1 MTVGNLM
8 AIRQDQLKRFLA
20 FSSMAQVGYLLIGV
34 SASSAAGDAS
44 VLYFLLVYL
53 FSNLAAFG
61 VLGLVSGSTGCE
73 RISDLRGFSRTHPF
87 LAPVAG
93 DRVVFPAGIPPTAGF
108 FWQVLSL

>member
-87 LAPVAG
+87 LAWSLAIAL
-93 DRVVFPAGIPPTAGF
+93 FSLAGIPPTAGF
-108 FWQVLSL
+108 FGKFFL